1 MKEPK
6 LSQTVLYEVLVAEIE
21 RLKTTGREYDKILS
35 QIGEHL
41 KRLEALYNKP
51 ISVDISAMREEHV
64 RIQSTLQKGLY
75 IPQWLGISFFC
86 LILGLGISV
95 FFNYRQYVT
104 NQHQREYIEYA
115 GSYIE
120 ELEKQVPKNKTKK

>member
-21 RLKTTGREYDKILS
+21 SLKTTGKEYDKILS

-41 KRLEALYNKP
+41 KRLEELRNKP
-51 ISVDISAMREEHV
+51 ISVDIKEMQAEHA
-64 RIQSTLQKGLY
+64 RIRSTIHQGLY
-75 IPQWLGISFFC
+75 IPKWLAISFIC

-95 FFNYRQYVT
+95 FFNYKQYVT
-104 NQHQREYIEYA
+104 NKHQREC
-115 GSYIE
+115 
-120 ELEKQVPKNKTKK
+120 QVSKNKTKK